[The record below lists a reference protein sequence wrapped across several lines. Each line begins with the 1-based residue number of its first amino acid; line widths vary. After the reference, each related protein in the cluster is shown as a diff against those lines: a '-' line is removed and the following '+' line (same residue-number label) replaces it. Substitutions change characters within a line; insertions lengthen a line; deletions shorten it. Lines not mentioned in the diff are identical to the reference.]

1 MHRFFIANFDPT
13 DRAIAIVDPVARQL
27 RTVLRVTPGDR
38 ISVFDGSGG
47 EWELEIEHVGKTD
60 VSASLVSAIKPVPS
74 PSKQVTLLLG
84 LARPERI
91 ELAIQKCTELGAT
104 RFIPVTSERVQ
115 GGNTGTPSDKRLERW
130 RRIAVEATE
139 QSGRVTVPELT
150 NPMPLSEA
158 VKQVTIEQPLL
169 CLWEESDSRSTSLQS
184 ALRKNSG
191 SEKLA
196 ALIGPPGGLSS
207 DEVDEITST
216 GADLVTMGPRIL
228 RSETAA
234 ITVMSAIL
242 LDSGDLGG
250 A

>member
-60 VSASLVSAIKPVPS
+60 VSASLVSAIKPVPL

-115 GGNTGTPSDKRLERW
+115 GGNTSDKRLERW